1 MAKAV
6 DLKAAKERKQKK
18 IVAVGGV
25 LLVIV
30 LFIQVPRTLK
40 MMNGDAEP
48 AVAAA
53 PSAPSP
59 APVGT
64 TTPAPV
70 GSEPSPAPAEGVVTA
85 TLVSFSRFASKDPFV
100 QQVKEKQGAGS
111 GGSAAVDPPT
121 DTSQPG
127 EGAIGGSEPDGET
140 TAPPEPAAK
149 TTAEIDVNG
158 VLETASV
165 GTAFPAAAPMFLLA
179 KVSAKSVAI
188 KVADGGSFA
197 SGDPALKLTLG
208 KAVTLVN
215 TADGTR
221 FVLLLKAVR

>member
-25 LLVIV
+25 LLVII
-30 LFIQVPRTLK
+30 LFVQVPRTLK

-48 AVAAA
+48 AAAAA

-59 APVGT
+59 GAVGT
-64 TTPAPV
+64 TTPTPV
-70 GSEPSPAPAEGVVTA
+70 GSEPLPAPEKGVVTA

-100 QQVKEKQGAGS
+100 QQVKENQGAGS
-111 GGSAAVDPPT
+111 EGSAVVDAPT
-121 DTSQPG
+121 DTSQPAG
-127 EGAIGGSEPDGET
+127 GAIGGSKPDGET
-140 TAPPEPAAK
+140 TAPEPAAK
-149 TTAEIDVNG
+149 ATAEIDVNG
-158 VLETASV
+158 IVESISV
-165 GTAFPAAAPMFLLA
+165 GTAFPAAAPMFLLV
-179 KVSAKSVAI
+179 KLSAKSVAI

-208 KAVTLVN
+208 KPVTLVN

>member
-18 IVAVGGV
+18 IVAVGGG

-30 LFIQVPRTLK
+30 LFVQVPRTLK

-59 APVGT
+59 APVAT
-64 TTPAPV
+64 PTPAPV
-70 GSEPSPAPAEGVVTA
+70 GSEPLPAPAEGVVTA

-100 QQVKEKQGAGS
+100 QQIKGKQGAGS
-111 GGSAAVDPPT
+111 EGSPVVDPPT
-121 DTSQPG
+121 DTSPPG

-140 TAPPEPAAK
+140 TAPEPAAK
-149 TTAEIDVNG
+149 TTAEIEVNG
-158 VLETASV
+158 VAETISV
-165 GTAFPAAAPMFLLA
+165 GTAFPAAAPMFLLES
-179 KVSAKSVAI
+179 VSAKSVAI